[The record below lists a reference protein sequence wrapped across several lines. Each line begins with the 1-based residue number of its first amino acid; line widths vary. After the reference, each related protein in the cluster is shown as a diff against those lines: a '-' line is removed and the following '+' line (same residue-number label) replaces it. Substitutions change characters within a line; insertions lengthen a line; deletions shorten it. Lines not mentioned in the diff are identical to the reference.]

1 MEVPQN
7 QSTGGVL
14 RQVLLKISQNLLFNE
29 VTGLSSLETS
39 QLVCKKNRLTDFYMS
54 WKAFN
59 FIKK

>member
-14 RQVLLKISQNLLFNE
+14 RQVFLKISQNLLFNE

-39 QLVCKKNRLTDFYMS
+39 QLVCKKNRLTDF
-54 WKAFN
+54 
-59 FIKK
+59 